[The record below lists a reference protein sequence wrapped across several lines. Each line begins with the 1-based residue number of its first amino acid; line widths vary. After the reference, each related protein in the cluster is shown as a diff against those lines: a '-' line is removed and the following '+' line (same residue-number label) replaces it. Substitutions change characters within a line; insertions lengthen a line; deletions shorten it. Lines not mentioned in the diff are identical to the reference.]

1 MERDQSVC
9 FVAFGALVSEE
20 KRDYIHSPQDL
31 GNSSKS
37 IPPRG
42 RVRLGYRQSFREGD
56 LRKPLAGGLGIGLHR
71 GKANKSSSTAP
82 HTRQFRG
89 EFHRLGQP

>member
-42 RVRLGYRQSFREGD
+42 RVRLGYRQS
-56 LRKPLAGGLGIGLHR
+56 LRDRRPE
-71 GKANKSSSTAP
+71 KAFGWRSGNWSV
-82 HTRQFRG
+82 
-89 EFHRLGQP
+89 